1 MATRRDKK
9 RFWSKR
15 LRSLFLF
22 SLCEEIHKKFTT
34 HQEKHRNLMKLYISH
49 IILLTIKTC
58 APLVEGEMLNTIEKR
73 DCGWKQEKTFLQQQL
88 FFFPS
93 LHFQLLI
100 VFKKQFSRRIFSN
113 KFSSLDL
120 ARVVFNLRCEQF
132 SHKIPNIYK
141 KWKFLLFLKLF
152 FSKWLI
158 FFWRI
163 QSQILCS
170 ECKSK
175 LLWQSL
181 TFPLNFSQL
190 SFGFIFSPTHIA
202 LSFHWKISNSR

>member
-9 RFWSKR
+9 LSDQSGRS
-15 LRSLFLF
+15 LRNLFLF

-88 FFFPS
+88 FFFLA

-100 VFKKQFSRRIFSN
+100 VFKKQFSRRIFRINSVHLIWRELYLISAAN
-113 KFSSLDL
+113 NFHIKFQIFTKMKVP
-120 ARVVFNLRCEQF
+120 AIF
-132 SHKIPNIYK
+132 KT
-141 KWKFLLFLKLF
+141 FLLEMIDFLLANSVSNTVQRMQIKTFVTVSHFSIKLF
-152 FSKWLI
+152 S
-158 FFWRI
+158 
-163 QSQILCS
+163 
-170 ECKSK
+170 
-175 LLWQSL
+175 
-181 TFPLNFSQL
+181 TFLQL
-190 SFGFIFSPTHIA
+190 YF
-202 LSFHWKISNSR
+202 